1 MPITKAWTG
10 IFSRCRNFNWILGVQ
25 MKTAI
30 SAFLGKVSS
39 QFTIRQKLWASYG
52 ALLAVIVIIA
62 SAVLFAEAG
71 IKDNFSNIA
80 EKSQPAMLASIALSD
95 QVNRSAQSMGF
106 YLLSKEKTHK
116 DNYTSNL
123 EDLSRQVA
131 ILKDMPVLQQDTESA
146 ELLEKIS
153 SDIESYVG
161 YQAKMLEL
169 ASGDVKNIPAMLFS
183 AQQLSPVSQQFLQNV
198 SQMILSEEEEEA
210 SEERRGIVTAIN
222 DIRYSWAN
230 MLNAVRAYLA
240 FRGPNTL
247 DEIKL
252 YRENVLALMDKLSEN
267 GDNLTLD
274 QADSLEK
281 LKSFE
286 QDYKLQL
293 DEMITLHG
301 SEKWRTD
308 AWLIRSEIGPLLS
321 SIKTNIESLVNL
333 QKKHVADSV
342 AVTSSDLSS
351 LHTLVIGLLVAGLVL
366 GLISAFATSE
376 IICGRIQQAV
386 NAMQDISEG
395 DGDLTQKLDEKGR
408 DEIAGLAKA
417 FSIFVAK
424 IGTLLGSVS
433 EVGNEIAASA
443 SQMSMTAER
452 TNKGITEQQSETD
465 QTATAITEMVQTAQ
479 EIARNASGAA
489 DAAFAADSEAQ
500 NGQSVVKLTVDSI
513 QTLSGEVDRAATVI
527 DQLEA
532 DSEDIGKVIDV
543 IKGIAEQTNLLALNA
558 AIEAARAG
566 EQGRGFA
573 VVADEVRTLASRTQ
587 ESTEEIMQIIER
599 VQSGARKAVTAMET
613 GRSQTVISV
622 EQAVKAGESL
632 AAITQAVSTINDMNT
647 QIAHAA
653 GQQSEVAEE
662 VDKNVVNIARI
673 GNDSM
678 ENAQQTS
685 DSSSSLWNNASKLE
699 SLLSQFKLN

>member
-1 MPITKAWTG
+1 
-10 IFSRCRNFNWILGVQ
+10 

-30 SAFLGKVSS
+30 STFVQRVSS
-39 QFTIRQKLWASYG
+39 RFTIRQKLWLSYSS
-52 ALLAVIVIIA
+52 LLAIIVVIA
-62 SAVLFAEAG
+62 SSVLFAEEG
-71 IKDNFSNIA
+71 IRDNFSKVVD
-80 EKSQPAMLASIALSD
+80 ESQPAMLASIALSE

-106 YLLSKEKTHK
+106 YLLSKEEIHK
-116 DNYTSNL
+116 EDYIVELENL
-123 EDLSRQVA
+123 TQQLAE
-131 ILKDMPVLQQDTESA
+131 LKSMPVLQEDPKSA
-146 ELLEKIS
+146 ELVNKIVA
-153 SDIESYVG
+153 DVTSYID
-161 YQAKMLEL
+161 YQPKMLEL
-169 ASGDVKNIPAMLFS
+169 ASGDAKNIPAMMFS
-183 AQQLSPVSQQFLQNV
+183 AQKLNPLSQQFLQNV

-210 SEERRGIVTAIN
+210 SEERREILKAIN

-240 FRGPNTL
+240 FRGPNTI
-247 DEIKL
+247 DEMNL
-252 YRENVLALMDKLSEN
+252 YSENVLALMDKLVAKE
-267 GDNLTLD
+267 DELTLD

-281 LKSFE
+281 LVTFQKQYATNLE
-286 QDYKLQL
+286 
-293 DEMITLHG
+293 EMIKIHG
-301 SEKWRTD
+301 GEQWRTD

-321 SIKTNIESLVNL
+321 SIKENVESLVNL
-333 QKKHVADSV
+333 EKRYVLDY
-342 AVTSSDLSS
+342 VTATSDDLDA
-351 LHTLVIGLLVAGLVL
+351 LQTLVTGLLIAGLVL
-366 GLISAFATSE
+366 GLLSAFATSE
-376 IICGRIQQAV
+376 AICGRIQHAV
-386 NAMQDISEG
+386 DAMQDIAEG
-395 DGDLTQKLDEKGR
+395 EGDLTQKLDEEGK
-408 DEIAGLAKA
+408 DEIAGLSKA
-417 FSIFVAK
+417 FNIFVAK
-424 IGTLLGSVS
+424 IAVLLTSVS

-452 TNKGITEQQSETD
+452 TNQGITEQQSETD

-489 DAAFAADSEAQ
+489 EAAHAADAEAQ

-513 QTLSGEVDRAATVI
+513 QKLASEVDQAAAVI
-527 DQLEA
+527 DKLEA

-599 VQSGARKAVTAMET
+599 VQGGARKAVTAMET
-613 GRSQTVISV
+613 GRSQTVVSV

-673 GNDSM
+673 GNESM
-678 ENAQQTS
+678 ENSQQTS

>member
-1 MPITKAWTG
+1 
-10 IFSRCRNFNWILGVQ
+10 
-25 MKTAI
+25 MKTAML
-30 SAFLGKVSS
+30 AAMDKVSAR
-39 QFTIRQKLWASYG
+39 FTIRQKLWVSYS

-62 SAVLFAEAG
+62 SAVLFAEGA
-71 IKDNFSNIA
+71 IRKNFSQIV
-80 EKSQPAMLASIALSD
+80 EESQPAMLASMALTD
-95 QVNRSAQSMGF
+95 QLNRSAQSMGF
-106 YLLSKEKTHK
+106 YLLSREEIHK
-116 DNYTSNL
+116 QNYIAELASLTK
-123 EDLSRQVA
+123 QVA
-131 ILKDMPVLQQDTESA
+131 NLKKMPLLQEDVKSA
-146 ELLEKIS
+146 KLLKMIS
-153 SDIESYVG
+153 SDVDAYVA

-169 ASGDVKNIPAMLFS
+169 GSGDAKNIPAMVFS
-183 AQQLSPVSQQFLQNV
+183 SRNLNPVSQQFLQNV
-198 SQMILSEEEEEA
+198 SQMILSEDEEEV
-210 SEERRGIVTAIN
+210 SEERREILNTIN

-230 MLNAVRAYLA
+230 MLNAVRAFLA
-240 FRGPNTL
+240 FRSANAL

-252 YRENVLALMDKLSEN
+252 YSDNVLTLINRLSDVE
-267 GDNLTLD
+267 GELTLD
-274 QADSLEK
+274 QADSLEQIK
-281 LKSFE
+281 AFRVEYLES
-286 QDYKLQL
+286 L
-293 DEMITLHG
+293 DKMIKMHG
-301 SEKWRTD
+301 SEQWRTD
-308 AWLIRSEIGPLLS
+308 AWLIRSEIGPLILS
-321 SIKTNIESLVNL
+321 VTKNIDSLVNIHKL
-333 QKKHVADSV
+333 HVDESV
-342 AVTSSDLSS
+342 AITSNDLTA
-351 LHTLVIGLLVAGLVL
+351 LGNLVIGLLVAGLVF

-376 IICGRIQQAV
+376 AICGRIQHAV
-386 NAMQDISEG
+386 DAMKDIAEG
-395 DGDLTQKLDEKGR
+395 EGDLTQKLDEYGR

-417 FSIFVAK
+417 FNIFVAK
-424 IGTLLGSVS
+424 IATLLVSVS

-452 TNKGITEQQSETD
+452 TNQGITEQQSETD

-489 DAAFAADSEAQ
+489 GAASDADAEAQ

-513 QTLSGEVDRAATVI
+513 QTLSNEVDQAAMVI

-613 GRSQTVISV
+613 GKSQTIISV

-673 GNDSM
+673 GNESM

>member
-1 MPITKAWTG
+1 
-10 IFSRCRNFNWILGVQ
+10 

-30 SAFLGKVSS
+30 SAVIHKLSS

-52 ALLAVIVIIA
+52 ALLAVIIIIA
-62 SAVLFAEAG
+62 SAVLIADDG
-71 IKDNFSNIA
+71 IRKNFSSIA
-80 EKSQPAMLASIALSD
+80 EQSQPAMLASIAISD
-95 QVNRSAQSMGF
+95 KVNRSAQSMGF
-106 YLLSKEKTHK
+106 FLLSKEDIHK
-116 DNYTSNL
+116 DNYGSELAELTQ
-123 EDLSRQVA
+123 QVEE
-131 ILKDMPVLQQDTESA
+131 LKTIPVLQQDPASA
-146 ELLEKIS
+146 ELVKKIA
-153 SDIESYVG
+153 DDVATYAG
-161 YQAKMLEL
+161 YHDKMMEL
-169 ASGDVKNIPAMLFS
+169 ASGDDKNIPAMVYS
-183 AQQLSPVSQQFLQNV
+183 GKKLSPVSQLFLQNV
-198 SQMILSEEEEEA
+198 SQMILSEEEEEV
-210 SEERRGIVTAIN
+210 SEERREILTTIE

-240 FRGPNTL
+240 FRGHNAL
-247 DEIKL
+247 DEVKL
-252 YRENVLALMDKLSEN
+252 YSENVQSLMEKLAAKEDL
-267 GDNLTLD
+267 LTLD

-281 LKSFE
+281 LAEHK
-286 QDYKLQL
+286 KLYL
-293 DEMITLHG
+293 TNLKEMIKIH
-301 SEKWRTD
+301 SSDKWRT
-308 AWLIRSEIGPLLS
+308 ASWLIRSEIGPLLVA
-321 SIKTNIESLVNL
+321 IRGNIERLVNI
-333 QKKHVADSV
+333 QKQHVADAV
-342 AVTSSDLSS
+342 AVTSNELDA
-351 LHTLVIGLLVAGLVL
+351 LHNLVIGLLIAGLVL

-376 IICGRIQQAV
+376 AICGRIQQAV
-386 NAMQDISEG
+386 NAMQDIAEG

-408 DEIAGLAKA
+408 DEIASLAKA
-417 FSIFVAK
+417 FNIFVAK
-424 IGTLLGSVS
+424 IAGLLGSVS
-433 EVGNEIAASA
+433 GVGNEIAASA
-443 SQMSMTAER
+443 SQMSATAER
-452 TNKGITEQQSETD
+452 TNSGIIEQQSETD

-489 DAAFAADSEAQ
+489 DAAHAADAEAQ
-500 NGQSVVKLTVDSI
+500 NGQAVVKNTVESI
-513 QTLSGEVDRAATVI
+513 QTLANEVDQAATVI

-599 VQSGARKAVTAMET
+599 VQGGARKAVTAMET
-613 GRSQTVISV
+613 GKSQTEISV

-673 GNDSM
+673 GNESM

-685 DSSSSLWNNASKLE
+685 DSSSSLWNNASRLE
-699 SLLSQFKLN
+699 SLLSQFKLS

>member
-1 MPITKAWTG
+1 
-10 IFSRCRNFNWILGVQ
+10 
-25 MKTAI
+25 MKTVI
-30 SAFLGKVSS
+30 SAFVQRVSS
-39 QFTIRQKLWASYG
+39 QFTIRQKLWFSYS
-52 ALLAVIVIIA
+52 ALLAIIIIIA
-62 SAVLFAEAG
+62 SSVLFAEEA
-71 IKDNFSNIA
+71 IRDNFSKVVD
-80 EKSQPAMLASIALSD
+80 ESQPAMLASIALSE

-106 YLLSKEKTHK
+106 YLLSKEEIHK
-116 DNYTSNL
+116 EDYISEL
-123 EDLSRQVA
+123 EGLTQQLA
-131 ILKDMPVLQQDTESA
+131 ELKAMPVLQQDPKSA
-146 ELLEKIS
+146 ELVNKIVA
-153 SDIESYVG
+153 DVTAYIG
-161 YQAKMLEL
+161 YQTKMLEL
-169 ASGDVKNIPAMLFS
+169 ASGDAKNIPAMMFS
-183 AQQLSPVSQQFLQNV
+183 AQKLNPLSQQFLQNV

-210 SEERRGIVTAIN
+210 TEERREILKAIN

-240 FRGPNTL
+240 FRGPNTI
-247 DEIKL
+247 DEMNL
-252 YRENVLALMDKLSEN
+252 YSENVLALMDKLASKE
-267 GDNLTLD
+267 DELTLD
-274 QADSLEK
+274 QADSLE
-281 LKSFE
+281 
-286 QDYKLQL
+286 QL
-293 DEMITLHG
+293 VIFQKQYATNLEEMINIHG
-301 SEKWRTD
+301 GEQWRTD

-321 SIKTNIESLVNL
+321 SIKENVESLVSLEKQYVLDYVDATSGDLDAL
-333 QKKHVADSV
+333 Q
-342 AVTSSDLSS
+342 
-351 LHTLVIGLLVAGLVL
+351 TLVTGLLIAGLIS
-366 GLISAFATSE
+366 GLLSAFATSE
-376 IICGRIQQAV
+376 AICGRIQHAV
-386 NAMQDISEG
+386 DAMQDIAEG
-395 DGDLTQKLDEKGR
+395 DGDLTQKLDEDGK
-408 DEIAGLAKA
+408 DEIAGLSKA
-417 FSIFVAK
+417 FNVFVAK
-424 IGTLLGSVS
+424 IAVLLTSVS

-489 DAAFAADSEAQ
+489 DAAHAADGEAQ

-513 QTLSGEVDRAATVI
+513 QTLASEVDQAASVI

-599 VQSGARKAVTAMET
+599 VQGGARKAVTAMET
-613 GRSQTVISV
+613 GKSQTVISV

-653 GQQSEVAEE
+653 EQQSEVAEE
-662 VDKNVVNIARI
+662 VDKNVINIARI
-673 GNDSM
+673 GNESM

-685 DSSSSLWNNASKLE
+685 DSSSSLWDNASKLE

>member
-1 MPITKAWTG
+1 
-10 IFSRCRNFNWILGVQ
+10 
-25 MKTAI
+25 MKTVIFA
-30 SAFLGKVSS
+30 ALDKVSA
-39 QFTIRQKLWASYG
+39 QFTIRQKLWASYI
-52 ALLAVIVIIA
+52 ALLTVIVVIA
-62 SAVLFAEAG
+62 SSVLFAEDG
-71 IKDNFSNIA
+71 IRKNFSEIVDEN
-80 EKSQPAMLASIALSD
+80 QPAMLASMTISD
-95 QVNRSAQSMGF
+95 QVNRSAQSLGF
-106 YLLSKEKTHK
+106 YLLSKEELHK
-116 DNYTSNL
+116 ESYVAELDA
-123 EDLSRQVA
+123 LSKQVTL
-131 ILKDMPVLQQDTESA
+131 LKSMPILQQDPKSA
-146 ELLEKIS
+146 SLVNKIAEDVS
-153 SDIESYVG
+153 AYISY
-161 YQAKMLEL
+161 QPKMLEL
-169 ASGDVKNIPAMLFS
+169 ASGDAKNIPAMVFS
-183 AQQLSPVSQQFLQNV
+183 AQELSPVSQQFLQNV
-198 SQMILSEEEEEA
+198 SQMILSEDEEEVTA
-210 SEERRGIVTAIN
+210 ERRKILSVIT

-230 MLNAVRAYLA
+230 LLNAVRAYLA

-252 YRENVLALMDKLSEN
+252 YNENVLQLMDKLSEKE
-267 GDNLTLD
+267 DSLTLD
-274 QADSLEK
+274 QADSLQQ
-281 LKSFE
+281 LKTFQKAYITS
-286 QDYKLQL
+286 L
-293 DEMITLHG
+293 DEMIKMHG
-301 SEKWRTD
+301 SEQWRTD
-308 AWLIRSEIGPLLS
+308 AWLVRSEIGPLLA
-321 SIKTNIESLVNL
+321 SIKNNIESLVEL
-333 QKKHVADSV
+333 QKQYVV
-342 AVTSSDLSS
+342 GAVEITSNDLSA
-351 LHTLVIGLLVAGLVL
+351 LHTLVIGLLIAGLIL

-376 IICGRIQQAV
+376 IICGRIQKAV
-386 NAMQDISEG
+386 DAMQDIAEG
-395 DGDLTQKLDEKGR
+395 EGDLTQKLDENGK
-408 DEIAGLAKA
+408 DEMAGLSRA
-417 FSIFVAK
+417 FNIFVAK
-424 IGTLLGSVS
+424 IAALLTSVS
-433 EVGNEIAASA
+433 EVGTDIAGSA

-489 DAAFAADSEAQ
+489 EAAKAADDEAQ
-500 NGQSVVKLTVDSI
+500 NGQSVVRLTVDSI
-513 QTLSGEVDRAATVI
+513 QTLASEVDKASKVI

-599 VQSGARKAVTAMET
+599 VQGGARKAVTAMDT
-613 GRSQTVISV
+613 GKSQTEISV

-632 AAITQAVSTINDMNT
+632 SAITQAVSTINDMNT

-673 GNDSM
+673 GNESM

-699 SLLSQFKLN
+699 SLLSQFKLS

>member
-1 MPITKAWTG
+1 MKAMICG
-10 IFSRCRNFNWILGVQ
+10 SIQRASLR
-25 MKTAI
+25 
-30 SAFLGKVSS
+30 
-39 QFTIRQKLWASYG
+39 FTIRQKLWLSYG

-62 SAVLFAEAG
+62 SSVLFAEGG
-71 IKDNFSNIA
+71 IRKNFSSIVD
-80 EKSQPAMLASIALSD
+80 ESQPAMLASIALSD
-95 QVNRSAQSMGF
+95 QINHSAQSMGF
-106 YLLSKEKTHK
+106 YLLSKEDVHK
-116 DNYTSNL
+116 QNYIAEL
-123 EDLSRQVA
+123 EGLSKQVA
-131 ILKDMPVLQQDTESA
+131 ALKNMPVLTKDPKAS
-146 ELLEKIS
+146 ELLNKIAS
-153 SDIESYVG
+153 GVEAYVA
-161 YQAKMLEL
+161 YQPQMLEL
-169 ASGDVKNIPAMLFS
+169 ASGDAKNIPAMLFS
-183 AQQLSPVSQQFLQNV
+183 AQKLNPLSQQFLQNV
-198 SQMILSEEEEEA
+198 SQMILSEEEEEV
-210 SEERRGIVTAIN
+210 SEERREILTAIN

-240 FRGPNTL
+240 FRGPNTI
-247 DEIKL
+247 DEINL
-252 YRENVLALMDKLSEN
+252 YGENVSVQMDKLLSKE
-267 GDNLTLD
+267 DELTLD
-274 QADSLEK
+274 QADSLEQLLT
-281 LKSFE
+281 LKK
-286 QDYKLQL
+286 DYDKTLQ
-293 DEMITLHG
+293 EMIAIHSG
-301 SEKWRTD
+301 EQWRVD
-308 AWLIRSEIGPLLS
+308 SWIIRSEIGPLLS
-321 SIKTNIESLVNL
+321 LIKKNINSLVSL
-333 QKKHVADSV
+333 EKQYVADSV
-342 AVTSSDLSS
+342 AVTSNDLDA
-351 LHTLVIGLLVAGLVL
+351 LQTLVIGLLIAGLVL
-366 GLISAFATSE
+366 GLLSAFATSE
-376 IICGRIQQAV
+376 AICGRIQHAV
-386 NAMQDISEG
+386 NAMQDIAEG
-395 DGDLTQKLDEKGR
+395 DGDLTQKLDEKGK

-417 FSIFVAK
+417 FNIFVAK
-424 IGTLLGSVS
+424 IATLLGSVS

-489 DAAFAADSEAQ
+489 DAAHAADEEAQ
-500 NGQSVVKLTVDSI
+500 NGQSVVKFTVDSI
-513 QTLSGEVDRAATVI
+513 QTLANEVDQAATVI

-599 VQSGARKAVTAMET
+599 VQGGARKAVTAMET
-613 GRSQTVISV
+613 GKTQTVISV

-673 GNDSM
+673 GNESM

>member
-1 MPITKAWTG
+1 
-10 IFSRCRNFNWILGVQ
+10 

-30 SAFLGKVSS
+30 STVIDKVSS
-39 QFTIRQKLWASYG
+39 QFTIRQKLWTSYG

-62 SAVLFAEAG
+62 SSVLFAEGG
-71 IKDNFSNIA
+71 IKSNFSSIA
-80 EKSQPAMLASIALSD
+80 EESQPAMLASIALSD

-106 YLLSKEKTHK
+106 YLLSKEEVHK
-116 DNYTSNL
+116 ENYAAELS
-123 EDLSRQVA
+123 DLSNQVSM
-131 ILKDMPVLQQDTESA
+131 LKEMPVLQQDPKSA
-146 ELLEKIS
+146 QLVKKIA
-153 SDIESYVG
+153 SDVEAYAG
-161 YQAKMLEL
+161 YQEKMLKFGSSMAEN
-169 ASGDVKNIPAMLFS
+169 VPAMRYSSQNLN
-183 AQQLSPVSQQFLQNV
+183 PISQQILQNI

-210 SEERRGIVTAIN
+210 SDERREIVTAIN
-222 DIRYSWAN
+222 DMRYSWAN

-240 FRGPNTL
+240 FRANVSL
-247 DEIKL
+247 DEVKL
-252 YRENVLALMDKLSEN
+252 YRENFEALMEKLASK
-267 GDNLTLD
+267 GDELTLD
-274 QADSLEK
+274 QSDSLEQIG
-281 LKSFE
+281 SFKDKYFNNLDLMVEGHGGE
-286 QDYKLQL
+286 Q
-293 DEMITLHG
+293 
-301 SEKWRTD
+301 WRTD
-308 AWLIRSEIGPLLS
+308 AWLIRSEIGPLLT
-321 SIKTNIESLVNL
+321 SIKANIESLVNL
-333 QKKHVADSV
+333 QKQYVADSV
-342 AVTSSDLSS
+342 AVTSDDLNA
-351 LHTLVIGLLVAGLVL
+351 LHSLVIVLLIAGLVL

-376 IICGRIQQAV
+376 VICGRIQHAV
-386 NAMQDISEG
+386 DAMQDIAEG
-395 DGDLTQKLDEKGR
+395 EGDLTQKLDESGK

-417 FSIFVAK
+417 FNIFVAK
-424 IGTLLGSVS
+424 IAHLLGSVS
-433 EVGNEIAASA
+433 EVGNEIAASS

-489 DAAFAADSEAQ
+489 DAAHAADSEAQ

-513 QTLSGEVDRAATVI
+513 QTLSNEVDQAATVI

-587 ESTEEIMQIIER
+587 ESTEEIMQIIDR

-613 GRSQTVISV
+613 GRNQTVISV

>member
-1 MPITKAWTG
+1 MPFAK
-10 IFSRCRNFNWILGVQ
+10 FNVLAGVH

-30 SAFLGKVSS
+30 SAFMQNVSS
-39 QFTIRQKLWASYG
+39 QFSIRQKLWVSYG

-62 SAVLFAEAG
+62 SSVLFAEGA
-71 IKDNFSNIA
+71 IKKNFSSIA
-80 EKSQPAMLASIALSD
+80 EESQPAMLASIAISD

-106 YLLSKEKTHK
+106 YLLSKEAVHK
-116 DNYTSNL
+116 NSYVAELDS
-123 EDLSRQVA
+123 LSKQVA
-131 ILKDMPVLQQDTESA
+131 ALKAIPVLQQDPKSI
-146 ELLEKIS
+146 ELVNKIS
-153 SDIESYVG
+153 NDVAAYVG
-161 YQAKMLEL
+161 YQEKMLKL
-169 ASGDVKNIPAMLFS
+169 ASNDAENIPAMRYSSQNLNSF
-183 AQQLSPVSQQFLQNV
+183 SQQVLQNI
-198 SQMILSEEEEEA
+198 SQMILSESEEEF
-210 SEERRGIVTAIN
+210 SEERREILTAIN
-222 DIRYSWAN
+222 DMRYSWAN
-230 MLNAVRAYLA
+230 MLNGVRAYLA
-240 FRGPNTL
+240 FRADVSL
-247 DEIKL
+247 DEVKL
-252 YRENVLALMDKLSEN
+252 YRENFDALVEKLLEKEDALS
-267 GDNLTLD
+267 LD
-274 QADSLEK
+274 QADSLEQIIEFK
-281 LKSFE
+281 EIYNTNLAVMVKVHGGE
-286 QDYKLQL
+286 Q
-293 DEMITLHG
+293 
-301 SEKWRTD
+301 WRTD

-321 SIKTNIESLVNL
+321 SIKSNIESLVSL
-333 QKKHVADSV
+333 QKHYVADAV
-342 AVTSSDLSS
+342 AVTSDELNE
-351 LHTLVIGLLVAGLVL
+351 LHTLVIGLLIAGLVL
-366 GLISAFATSE
+366 GLLSAFVTSE
-376 IICGRIQQAV
+376 AICGRIQHAV
-386 NAMQDISEG
+386 DAMQDIAEG
-395 DGDLTQKLDEKGR
+395 DGDLTQKLDEDGK
-408 DEIAGLAKA
+408 DEIAGLSKA
-417 FSIFVAK
+417 FNIFVAK
-424 IGTLLGSVS
+424 IAVLLTSVS

-443 SQMSMTAER
+443 SQMSTTAER
-452 TNKGITEQQSETD
+452 TNQGITEQQSETD

-489 DAAFAADSEAQ
+489 EAAHAADAEAQ

-513 QTLSGEVDRAATVI
+513 QTLASEVDQAATVI
-527 DQLEA
+527 DKLEA

-599 VQSGARKAVTAMET
+599 VQGGARKAVTAMET
-613 GRSQTVISV
+613 GRSQTVVSV

-673 GNDSM
+673 GNESM
-678 ENAQQTS
+678 ENSQQTS

>member
-1 MPITKAWTG
+1 
-10 IFSRCRNFNWILGVQ
+10 

-30 SAFLGKVSS
+30 SSVLEKVSS

-62 SAVLFAEAG
+62 SSVIISEGG
-71 IKDNFSNIA
+71 IRNNFSNIV

-106 YLLSKEKTHK
+106 YLLSKEEVHK
-116 DNYTSNL
+116 ENYAAEL
-123 EDLSRQVA
+123 EGLTKQVKV
-131 ILKDMPVLQQDTESA
+131 LNEMPVLQQDPKSA
-146 ELLEKIS
+146 ELLAKIA
-153 SDIESYVG
+153 SDVESYVA
-161 YQAKMLEL
+161 YQEKMLEL
-169 ASGDVKNIPAMLFS
+169 ASGDVKNVPAMLFS
-183 AQQLSPVSQQFLQNV
+183 AQKLSPISQQYLQNV
-198 SQMILSEEEEEA
+198 SQMILSEEEEEV
-210 SEERRGIVTAIN
+210 SEERREILGAIN

-252 YRENVLALMDKLSEN
+252 YKENVLALMDKLATKEDS
-267 GDNLTLD
+267 LTLD
-274 QADSLEK
+274 QADSLEQLASLEK
-281 LKSFE
+281 EYS
-286 QDYKLQL
+286 QNL
-293 DEMITLHG
+293 DEMIKIHG
-301 SEKWRTD
+301 GEQWRTD

-321 SIKTNIESLVNL
+321 SIKTNIETLVSL
-333 QKKHVADSV
+333 QKQYVADSV
-342 AVTSSDLSS
+342 AVTSNDLSS

-366 GLISAFATSE
+366 GLLSAFATSE
-376 IICGRIQQAV
+376 VICGRIQHAV
-386 NAMQDISEG
+386 DAMKDIAEG
-395 DGDLTQKLDEKGR
+395 EGDLTQKLDENGR

-417 FSIFVAK
+417 FNIFVAK
-424 IGTLLGSVS
+424 IAHLLTTVN
-433 EVGNEIAASA
+433 EVGNDIAASA

-452 TNKGITEQQSETD
+452 TNQGITEQQSETD

-489 DAAFAADSEAQ
+489 DAAHAADSEAQ

-587 ESTEEIMQIIER
+587 ESTEEIMQIIDR

-678 ENAQQTS
+678 GNAQQTS
-685 DSSSSLWNNASKLE
+685 DSSSNLASNASQLE
-699 SLLSQFKLN
+699 SLLAQFKLS

>member
-1 MPITKAWTG
+1 
-10 IFSRCRNFNWILGVQ
+10 
-25 MKTAI
+25 MKTTMLAAMNKI
-30 SAFLGKVSS
+30 SAR
-39 QFTIRQKLWASYG
+39 FTIRQKLWMSYS
-52 ALLAVIVIIA
+52 ALLAVIVIIS
-62 SAVLFAEAG
+62 SAVLFAEVG
-71 IKDNFSNIA
+71 IRKNFSEIV
-80 EKSQPAMLASIALSD
+80 EESQPAMLASMALTD
-95 QVNRSAQSMGF
+95 QLNRSAQSMGF
-106 YLLSKEKTHK
+106 YLLSREEIHK
-116 DNYTSNL
+116 QNYIAELAGLTK
-123 EDLSRQVA
+123 QVA
-131 ILKDMPVLQQDTESA
+131 NLKKMPLLQEDAKSA
-146 ELLEKIS
+146 KLLKMIS
-153 SDIESYVG
+153 RDVDAYVA

-169 ASGDVKNIPAMLFS
+169 GSGDAKNIPAMVFS
-183 AQQLSPVSQQFLQNV
+183 SRNLNPVSQQFLQNV
-198 SQMILSEEEEEA
+198 SQMILSEDEEEV
-210 SEERRGIVTAIN
+210 SEERREILNTIN

-230 MLNAVRAYLA
+230 MLNAVRAFLA
-240 FRGPNTL
+240 FRSANAL

-252 YRENVLALMDKLSEN
+252 YSDNVLVLINRLSDVE
-267 GDNLTLD
+267 GELTLD
-274 QADSLEK
+274 QADSLEQIK
-281 LKSFE
+281 AFRVQYLES
-286 QDYKLQL
+286 L
-293 DEMITLHG
+293 DKMIKMHG
-301 SEKWRTD
+301 SEQWRID
-308 AWLIRSEIGPLLS
+308 AWLIRSEIGPLILS
-321 SIKTNIESLVNL
+321 VTKNIDSLVNIHKL
-333 QKKHVADSV
+333 HVDESV
-342 AVTSSDLSS
+342 AITSNDLTA
-351 LHTLVIGLLVAGLVL
+351 LGNLVIGLLVAGLVF

-376 IICGRIQQAV
+376 AICGRIQHAV
-386 NAMQDISEG
+386 DAMKDIAEG
-395 DGDLTQKLDEKGR
+395 EGDLTQTLDEKGK

-417 FSIFVAK
+417 FNIFVTK
-424 IGTLLGSVS
+424 IATLLVSVS

-452 TNKGITEQQSETD
+452 TNQGITEQQSETD

-479 EIARNASGAA
+479 EIARNALGAA
-489 DAAFAADSEAQ
+489 DAASDADAEAQ

-513 QTLSGEVDRAATVI
+513 QTLSNEVDQAAMVI

-599 VQSGARKAVTAMET
+599 VQGGARKAVTAMET
-613 GRSQTVISV
+613 GKSQTVISV

-673 GNDSM
+673 GNESM

>member
-1 MPITKAWTG
+1 
-10 IFSRCRNFNWILGVQ
+10 

-30 SAFLGKVSS
+30 FAVIDKVSS
-39 QFTIRQKLWASYG
+39 QFTIRQKLWVSYS

-62 SAVLFAEAG
+62 SAVLFSEDG
-71 IKDNFSNIA
+71 IKKNFSTIA
-80 EKSQPAMLASIALSD
+80 EESQPAMLASIALSD

-106 YLLSKEKTHK
+106 YLLSKEAVHK
-116 DNYTSNL
+116 ESYTSELEELSKQVENL
-123 EDLSRQVA
+123 KS
-131 ILKDMPVLQQDTESA
+131 MPVLQKDPKSA
-146 ELLEKIS
+146 QLVKKIAA
-153 SDIESYVG
+153 DVAAYVG
-161 YQAKMLEL
+161 YQEKMLKL
-169 ASGDVKNIPAMLFS
+169 ASNDAENIPAMRFS
-183 AQQLSPVSQQFLQNV
+183 SKNLNPYSQQVLQNI
-198 SQMILSEEEEEA
+198 SQMILSESEEEF
-210 SEERRGIVTAIN
+210 SEERREILTAIN
-222 DIRYSWAN
+222 DMRYSWAN
-230 MLNAVRAYLA
+230 MLNGVRAYLA
-240 FRGPNTL
+240 FRAKVSL
-247 DEIKL
+247 DEVKL
-252 YRENVLALMDKLSEN
+252 YQENFDGLVEKLSEKE
-267 GDNLTLD
+267 DSLTLD
-274 QADSLEK
+274 QADSLEQIK
-281 LKSFE
+281 EFKKTYHDNLNKMVKSHGGE
-286 QDYKLQL
+286 Q
-293 DEMITLHG
+293 
-301 SEKWRTD
+301 WRTD

-333 QKKHVADSV
+333 EKQYVADAV
-342 AVTSSDLSS
+342 AVTSNDLDS
-351 LHTLVIGLLVAGLVL
+351 LHTLVIGLLIAGLIL
-366 GLISAFATSE
+366 GLLSAYATSE
-376 IICGRIQQAV
+376 VICGRIQHAV
-386 NAMQDISEG
+386 NAMQDIAEG
-395 DGDLTQKLDEKGR
+395 DGDLTQKLDEEGK
-408 DEIAGLAKA
+408 DEIAGLSKA
-417 FSIFVAK
+417 FNVFVVK
-424 IGTLLGSVS
+424 IASLLVSVS

-489 DAAFAADSEAQ
+489 DAAHAADGEAQ

-513 QTLSGEVDRAATVI
+513 QTLASEVDQAATVI

-599 VQSGARKAVTAMET
+599 VQGGARKAVTAMET
-613 GRSQTVISV
+613 GKSQTVISV

-673 GNDSM
+673 GNESM

-685 DSSSSLWNNASKLE
+685 DSSSSLWNNASRLE